1 LPVAIQLIDI
11 VGSESSWSYKLR
23 LISSL
28 TFLTLESLT
37 LIGARHATTR
47 ALRSPIYAAR
57 LLSSCLA
64 LVTRWWPPGVSPP
77 EGGVPMSPTRSEFPA
92 DLLAG
97 EPSFPRPASRKRPAR
112 VLITFCL
119 GIAATLAWQSYGD
132 RARGIIANLSPQL
145 GWLAPQA
152 ALAQAAAAT
161 TAAVAATPSV
171 DQQEFKAISLNL
183 AAVRQRVDQLA
194 AQVAAGQEQVTR
206 DFTMKLQAA
215 EQDILGK
222 LPAALQQP
230 AAAPARRSA
239 VSSPAAPSR

>member
-1 LPVAIQLIDI
+1 
-11 VGSESSWSYKLR
+11 
-23 LISSL
+23 
-28 TFLTLESLT
+28 
-37 LIGARHATTR
+37 
-47 ALRSPIYAAR
+47 
-57 LLSSCLA
+57 
-64 LVTRWWPPGVSPP
+64 
-77 EGGVPMSPTRSEFPA
+77 MSPTRSEFPA

-112 VLITFCL
+112 FLITFCL
-119 GIAATLAWQSYGD
+119 GIAATIAWQSYGD

-152 ALAQAAAAT
+152 ALAQTAAAT
-161 TAAVAATPSV
+161 TAAASPSV

-222 LPAALQQP
+222 LPAAPPQP
-230 AAAPARRSA
+230 AAATSARRPA
-239 VSSPAAPSR
+239 VPAPSQAAPLR

>member
-1 LPVAIQLIDI
+1 
-11 VGSESSWSYKLR
+11 
-23 LISSL
+23 
-28 TFLTLESLT
+28 
-37 LIGARHATTR
+37 
-47 ALRSPIYAAR
+47 
-57 LLSSCLA
+57 
-64 LVTRWWPPGVSPP
+64 
-77 EGGVPMSPTRSEFPA
+77 MSPTRSEFPA

-112 VLITFCL
+112 FLITFCL

-132 RARGIIANLSPQL
+132 RARGIVAKLSPQL

-152 ALAQAAAAT
+152 ALAQTAAAT
-161 TAAVAATPSV
+161 PTAPTPPV

-194 AQVAAGQEQVTR
+194 AQVTAGQEQVTR

-222 LPAALQQP
+222 LPATGQQP
-230 AAAPARRSA
+230 AAASARRT
-239 VSSPAAPSR
+239 AAPSQAAPLR

>member
-1 LPVAIQLIDI
+1 
-11 VGSESSWSYKLR
+11 
-23 LISSL
+23 
-28 TFLTLESLT
+28 
-37 LIGARHATTR
+37 
-47 ALRSPIYAAR
+47 
-57 LLSSCLA
+57 
-64 LVTRWWPPGVSPP
+64 
-77 EGGVPMSPTRSEFPA
+77 MSPTRSEFPA

-97 EPSFPRPASRKRPAR
+97 EPSFPRPASRKRPVR
-112 VLITFCL
+112 FLITFCL

-152 ALAQAAAAT
+152 ALAQ
-161 TAAVAATPSV
+161 TAAGATAAATPSV

-222 LPAALQQP
+222 LPATTQP
-230 AAAPARRSA
+230 AAAPARR
-239 VSSPAAPSR
+239 PAAPAPSQGTPAR